1 MTHFVDNV
9 TRKETAL
16 LPYPTDPENV
26 VVADKVTDLKI
37 EYSPK
42 M

>member
-1 MTHFVDNV
+1 MKKVQPDNEV
-9 TRKETAL
+9 NLAQ
-16 LPYPTDPENV
+16 PDNV